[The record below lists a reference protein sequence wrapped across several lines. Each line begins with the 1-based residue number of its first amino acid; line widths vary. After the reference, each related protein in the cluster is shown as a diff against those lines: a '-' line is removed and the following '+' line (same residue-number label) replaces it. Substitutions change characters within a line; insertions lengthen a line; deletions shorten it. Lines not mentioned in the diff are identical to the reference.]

1 MTSNIKEMKD
11 QSSGIF
17 NICNTSGKLFSLR
30 IKLSILFLFSFG
42 LSLFANNGY
51 SQDTKIT
58 ISADNKTVLEIIEF
72 IELRTDYNF
81 IYRLDDVDVDR
92 LVSINAKEKT
102 ISDVLNLVFEGTKTE
117 YVIKND
123 QILLK
128 IKEGAKTPQVSS
140 EQQKTIVA
148 GKVVDQNNEPLLGV
162 SVLEVGT
169 TNGTQTD
176 FDGLYS
182 LEVNANAVIQFAYL
196 GFKTQEISVEGKTNI
211 NIQMEPN
218 SESLD
223 EIVIVGY
230 GTQRKSD
237 VTGSLSSVPR
247 ERLEQLPN
255 TNFSQAI
262 QGSVPGVSIQT
273 TGSSADGDEINILI
287 RGRNSFSTGRNEPL
301 IVLDGVPYTG
311 NMSDINP
318 TDIASIDILKDAS
331 SAAIYGSRAAN
342 GVILITSKK
351 GSSGQVKFSYDGLY
365 GSENLTDFPRPMT
378 PAEFYDFK
386 RIRDETLLTDSE
398 IQIFESGGGTNWID
412 LATRTGSRQ
421 QHTISASGGSE
432 NIKYYVSGSYLD
444 VQGVAVNDLFR
455 RSTVR
460 INLDADL
467 TKWLTIGTN
476 TQLSYSDRDG
486 QNASFNGAYRANPLT
501 TAFNEDGTLNIY
513 PWPEDVQTRNPLE
526 STLFDDNY
534 DTYKVFTNNY
544 IDVKLPFIEGLSY
557 RLNTGIE
564 YTNIARQQYQ
574 GRNTQAGLIVQGRAE
589 LEDNILTNVL
599 AEHLLNYKNTF
610 GKSTIAATAL
620 YSYQRIEQDIRGLR
634 ARGFTSDELTWYQ
647 AGLGEV
653 VEPSYSYSDQITLSS
668 MLRLNYTYDDRF
680 LFTLT
685 GRRDGFSGFG
695 LNNKWGNF
703 GSAAVGWNIH
713 NEDFMKDNKIFNNLK
728 LRASYGLNGNQ
739 AVGPYQTLTTV
750 DDRPYLS
757 GSNTAIGFIPDDIG
771 NPDLRW
777 ESTVMGN
784 IAVDYGLFDNRLYG
798 TLEYYSSRTND
809 LLLSRTISSV
819 SGDDAITDNIGE
831 LQNTGFEVLIAGDI
845 ISKQD
850 FRWNVSVNASW
861 LRNEIT
867 ELYGDGGDDLE
878 NQWFIGQPINVA
890 YDLEYDGVYQ
900 IGEDI
905 ASSAQPNAQ
914 PGFAK
919 IVDQNND
926 GVIDDEDRVIL
937 GNEDPDFFAGVNT
950 TFTYKSFSLNI
961 FSQGA
966 FGAIKQNGLLRDD
979 VNSDIRRNT
988 IPKNWWTPDNPTNE
1002 FWANNIDANLRSV
1015 DIYQSI
1021 DYWRIKDITLTYT
1034 LPRKYVESFGIDSL
1048 RLYAT
1053 GRNLFTITN
1062 YEGLD
1067 PELTGNRDIPLA
1079 KSYIF
1084 GMNLSF

>member
-1 MTSNIKEMKD
+1 MKKNRTTVVKEK
-11 QSSGIF
+11 
-17 NICNTSGKLFSLR
+17 SLLTF
-30 IKLSILFLFSFG
+30 IFSFKMMLTIICTFSFVFG
-42 LSLFANNGY
+42 VMAKNNH
-51 SQDTKIT
+51 SQDTKISINT
-58 ISADNKTVLEIIEF
+58 QETPLSDIFDY
-72 IELRTDYNF
+72 IELKTDYRF
-81 IYRLDDVDVDR
+81 IYKLDDVNINR
-92 LVSINAKEKT
+92 KISINVKEKT
-102 ISDVLNLVFEGTKTE
+102 IEEVLEILFNGTQTE
-117 YVIKND
+117 YIIKD
-123 QILLK
+123 TQVLLK
-128 IKEGAKTPQVSS
+128 AKDNEGLIERNTVYQEKINVNGTVF
-140 EQQKTIVA
+140 
-148 GKVVDQNNEPLLGV
+148 DQMSRPLLGV
-162 SVLEVGT
+162 SVVELGT

-176 FDGLYS
+176 FNGQFS
-182 LEVNANAVIQFAYL
+182 LEVNTDATLQFAYL
-196 GFKTQEISVEGKTNI
+196 VFNTVDIEVDGKKNI
-211 NIQMEPN
+211 DLQMTPN
-218 SESLD
+218 SEGLD

-237 VTGSLSSVPR
+237 ITGSVSSVSR
-247 ERLEQLPN
+247 DRLEQLPN

-262 QGSVPGVSIQT
+262 QGAVPGVSVQT

-287 RGRNSFSTGRNEPL
+287 RGRNSFSSGRNEPL

-351 GSSGQVKFSYDGLY
+351 GSKGVVKFSYDGLY

-378 PAEFYDFK
+378 PAEYYDFK
-386 RIRDETLLTDSE
+386 LIRDETLLTDSE
-398 IQIFESGGGTNWID
+398 IQLFESGGGTNWID

-432 NIKYYVSGSYLD
+432 KSKYYVSASYLD
-444 VQGVAVNDLFR
+444 VQGVAVNDQFK
-455 RSTVR
+455 RSTLR

-467 TKWLTIGTN
+467 TNWLKIGTN

-486 QNASFNGAYRANPLT
+486 QNASFGGAYRANPLT

-534 DTYKVFTNNY
+534 DTYKVFTNNF
-544 IDVKLPFIEGLSY
+544 IDVTLPYIKGLSY

-564 YTNIARQQYQ
+564 YTNLNRQQYR
-574 GRNTQAGLIVQGRAE
+574 GRNTQAGLIVQGSAE
-589 LEDNILTNVL
+589 LEDNLLTNVL
-599 AEHLLNYKNTF
+599 VENLLNYKNKF
-610 GKSTIAATAL
+610 GKSAVAATAL
-620 YSYQRIEQDIRGLR
+620 YSYQRIEQDIRSVR

-653 VEPSYSYSDQITLSS
+653 VEPSYSYSNQVTLST

-680 LFTLT
+680 LLTLT

-703 GSAAVGWNIH
+703 ASGAVGWNLH
-713 NEDFMKDNKIFNNLK
+713 NETFMDNTIFNNLK

-750 DDRPYLS
+750 NDRPYLS

-771 NPDLRW
+771 NADLRW
-777 ESTVMGN
+777 ESTLMGN
-784 IAVDYGLFDNRLYG
+784 IAVDYGLFKNRLYG

-845 ISKQD
+845 ISKED

-861 LRNEIT
+861 IRNEIT

-890 YDLEYDGVYQ
+890 YDLEFDGVYQ
-900 IGEDI
+900 IGDDI

-937 GNEDPDFFAGVNT
+937 GNEDPNFFAGLNT

-966 FGAIKQNGLLRDD
+966 FGAIKENGLLADD

-1034 LPRKYVESFGIDSL
+1034 LPRKYVESFGLDSL
-1048 RLYAT
+1048 RIYTT

-1062 YEGLD
+1062 YTGLD

-1079 KSYIF
+1079 KSYVF